1 MKRYLLLILFL
12 AGISCA
18 CSEIDD
24 FTFYTGIKGVVVD
37 SATAEP
43 LSGVIVTINPGG
55 ESSNPTDST
64 GSFEFTDLEPIQY
77 TITAQKEGY
86 QPNRKNI
93 TGVSNKVLEVT
104 IPLSLINK

>member
-43 LSGVIVTINPGG
+43 LSGVTVTINPGG
-55 ESSNPTDST
+55 ESKPTDTT
-64 GSFEFTDLEPIQY
+64 GSFEFTGLDAVQY